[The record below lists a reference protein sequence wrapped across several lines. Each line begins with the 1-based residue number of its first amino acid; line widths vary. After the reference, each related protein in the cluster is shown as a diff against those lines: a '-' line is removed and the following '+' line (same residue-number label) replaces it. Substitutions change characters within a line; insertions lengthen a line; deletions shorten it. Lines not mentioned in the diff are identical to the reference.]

1 MSSMCSGRWRFL
13 EARKVDVEARNIP
26 FRHEIMEL
34 RRVKTS
40 TTPIMTG
47 TLQSWHYTRA
57 TRFGQVWDMSR
68 HCNGR
73 FDWMLICVVSSNR
86 YFFWE
91 DTARSRIFDGSI
103 TMFASSIDHFGWSNP
118 ESQSFP
124 GQMEVPISMGVPP
137 VIIYLFRGLSTIK
150 IKKPSSDMGVPL

>member
-1 MSSMCSGRWRFL
+1 MCSGQWRFL

-73 FDWMLICVVSSNR
+73 FDRMLICVVSSNR
-86 YFFWE
+86 HFFWE

-118 ESQSFP
+118 EVPNLSQVKWRFP
-124 GQMEVPISMGVPP
+124 FQWGYPQSSSIC
-137 VIIYLFRGLSTIK
+137 STN
-150 IKKPSSDMGVPL
+150 SEDFPL